1 MDEYDNEYL
10 SKIDHLVIK
19 VNYVLQLGYFKVGHH
34 FYNFKQKEVEED
46 INFMAEIC
54 FNGRIKRGQQISK
67 RQYYNN
73 KNAVLKKYQMTDYD
87 ANMDGELEKHL
98 NGLTKQHCVP
108 RYLFDSVLDYLHS
121 RKIIRPSYYKMQD
134 LVSSAIAREKKR
146 ISNKLYLILDNSMRK
161 ALDELLE

>member
-1 MDEYDNEYL
+1 MSRLKILSENDFAKLYGLPELNHEEKNYLFVLDEYDNEYL

-46 INFMAEIC
+46 INFIVEIC
-54 FNGRIKRGQQISK
+54 CNGRIKRGQQISK

-87 ANMDGELEKHL
+87 ANMDGELE
-98 NGLTKQHCVP
+98 NT
-108 RYLFDSVLDYLHS
+108 
-121 RKIIRPSYYKMQD
+121 
-134 LVSSAIAREKKR
+134 
-146 ISNKLYLILDNSMRK
+146 
-161 ALDELLE
+161 